1 MTTFSFWQST
11 ANRPPKRPVPRGSRC
26 SRLCEAR
33 PGCLMLP
40 HRHLRR
46 SLCAAAAGN
55 DLVRLM
61 QRLRVP
67 YGSLGAC
74 TPHETAYQLCT
85 TCSLLHECALFRFSI
100 PVAPL
105 PRATHAC
112 RVLQGASTDQ
122 TSVPHC
128 AGRACVGMC
137 MRVAPPSYVPLRPLI
152 RSTPSA
158 APQEAQSEQA
168 PRDTAVPSR
177 NSLLPPQPSGN
188 GLSSNWAAVTAA
200 LMQRAWGRGREA
212 TGEISVGKEMRGQM
226 RATALPRGG
235 AWGKGLAGKRCWILL
250 CVKNCKRAPM
260 LLSRRGIKKMC
271 VCAPPPPTVVT
282 LRPQICVIVRVGVE
296 V

>member
-128 AGRACVGMC
+128 AGRLRRHVHACRTPFICSLAPVNPQHPICRPTGSTERASATRHSSSFSKLSAATTAQRERSVFKLGGSDSRIDAKGMGAGSGGNGGDFRGEGDEGANASNSPAKGGVGEGAS
-137 MRVAPPSYVPLRPLI
+137 RKALLDPPVCEELQACSHAFVTPWHQKNVCLRP
-152 RSTPSA
+152 STSYSCHAA
-158 APQEAQSEQA
+158 APDLCDCE
-168 PRDTAVPSR
+168 
-177 NSLLPPQPSGN
+177 SG
-188 GLSSNWAAVTAA
+188 
-200 LMQRAWGRGREA
+200 
-212 TGEISVGKEMRGQM
+212 
-226 RATALPRGG
+226 
-235 AWGKGLAGKRCWILL
+235 C
-250 CVKNCKRAPM
+250 
-260 LLSRRGIKKMC
+260 
-271 VCAPPPPTVVT
+271 
-282 LRPQICVIVRVGVE
+282 
-296 V
+296 

>member
-1 MTTFSFWQST
+1 M
-11 ANRPPKRPVPRGSRC
+11 
-26 SRLCEAR
+26 
-33 PGCLMLP
+33 
-40 HRHLRR
+40 
-46 SLCAAAAGN
+46 
-55 DLVRLM
+55 RLM

-128 AGRACVGMC
+128 AGRLRRHVHACRTPFIC
-137 MRVAPPSYVPLRPLI
+137 SLAPVNPQHPICRPAG
-152 RSTPSA
+152 STERASATRHSSSFSKLSA
-158 APQEAQSEQA
+158 ATTAQRERSVFKLGGS
-168 PRDTAVPSR
+168 DSR
-177 NSLLPPQPSGN
+177 IDAKGMGAGSGGN
-188 GLSSNWAAVTAA
+188 GGDFRGEGDEGANASNSPA
-200 LMQRAWGRGREA
+200 
-212 TGEISVGKEMRGQM
+212 K
-226 RATALPRGG
+226 GG